1 MSETRVQFNT
11 IVSNQLPA
19 YVREDF
25 PLISE
30 LLKQYYLGQEYQG
43 GPVDLIQNIDRY
55 IKLDNNTNLSESVIL
70 NGDLDFD
77 ATTINVDPGKSP
89 TGTTGFPDSYG
100 LLKINDEVI
109 TYTGKTDFSFTG
121 CVRGFVGITSYRSE
135 LNKEEVVFSESDS
148 DDHLDQAVITNLSCL
163 FLKEFLTKAKYQFLP
178 GLEGR
183 NLKPELNQ
191 NLFVK
196 QSKDFYRSKGTDFS
210 FEILFRALYNED
222 VRIVKPRDFLISPSN
237 AQYRIVNSL
246 VVEPVEGDPENLI
259 NATLYQNEYKFGSGI
274 NKAYAPITSV
284 EKIEVGYGKTFY
296 KLSIDGG
303 YNRDVIVDGAVY
315 GEFTVEPST
324 RIIGRVSS
332 GSTVLDV
339 DSTVGFGST
348 GELYFRYPDNS
359 VGVSSYTS
367 KSLTQFYGVTDID
380 AEVADAT
387 VVGVNTFAYGRST
400 IDQDEV
406 IEVRVN
412 SVLNS
417 FNIPSDT
424 NNLLKGGKVNVTN
437 LGISEKNIKTSKW
450 FYNISP
456 TYKVK
461 SIELVDSS
469 NNTYKVTLNVPS
481 QFRSGDSVEII
492 LNNLR
497 KETEII
503 SVSSETSFNIR
514 GQGALNV
521 DATYTIQRRIQ
532 KVSSGTYPLAQIYS
546 TDIDNVYKN
555 VSGDYLIS
563 SPSIPHYDSQPLNP
577 ASREFKFSGTFIG
590 DEFEIS
596 PGVEHGFYS
605 GDAI

>member
-210 FEILFRALYNED
+210 FEILFRALYHED

-284 EKIEVGYGKTFY
+284 ERIEVGYGKTFY

-303 YNRDVIVDGAVY
+303 YNRDIIVDGAVY

-400 IDQDEV
+400 LDQDEV

-417 FNIPSDT
+417 FIIPSDT

-437 LGISEKNIKTSKW
+437 LGISENNIKTSKW
-450 FYNISP
+450 FYN
-456 TYKVK
+456 V
-461 SIELVDSS
+461 
-469 NNTYKVTLNVPS
+469 
-481 QFRSGDSVEII
+481 
-492 LNNLR
+492 
-497 KETEII
+497 
-503 SVSSETSFNIR
+503 
-514 GQGALNV
+514 
-521 DATYTIQRRIQ
+521 
-532 KVSSGTYPLAQIYS
+532 
-546 TDIDNVYKN
+546 
-555 VSGDYLIS
+555 
-563 SPSIPHYDSQPLNP
+563 
-577 ASREFKFSGTFIG
+577 
-590 DEFEIS
+590 
-596 PGVEHGFYS
+596 
-605 GDAI
+605 

>member
-77 ATTINVDPGKSP
+77 ATTINVDPGESP

-274 NKAYAPITSV
+274 KKAYAPITSV
-284 EKIEVGYGKTFY
+284 ETIEVGYGKTFY

-450 FYNISP
+450 FYNVSP

-481 QFRSGDSVEII
+481 QFRSGDSAEII

-514 GQGALNV
+514 GQGVLNV

-532 KVSSGTYPLAQIYS
+532 KVYAR
-546 TDIDNVYKN
+546 KN
-555 VSGDYLIS
+555 YRCF
-563 SPSIPHYDSQPLNP
+563 
-577 ASREFKFSGTFIG
+577 SR
-590 DEFEIS
+590 
-596 PGVEHGFYS
+596 
-605 GDAI
+605 